1 MSRLHD
7 QTAVLAR
14 SVNPLIDW
22 YKDHSDEAILLRR
35 VSFVLGSILLVVAS
49 ISYSMGFAFD
59 APGALMV
66 PSAILMS
73 VAGVL
78 MLTPLSQKNRS
89 LVFGSITALSLM
101 TFGTLLGRLMV

>member
-14 SVNPLIDW
+14 SVNPLIAW

-49 ISYSMGFAFD
+49 ISYSMGFALD
-59 APGALMV
+59 APGALMS

-78 MLTPLSQKNRS
+78 MVAPLSQKNRS
-89 LVFGSITALSLM
+89 LVFGFVTALCLM
-101 TFGTLLGRLMV
+101 TFGALLGRLMV